1 VSTELFSPLAL
12 RSGLVSGNRIAKAAM
27 EENMAGREQLPDER
41 LMSLYRRWGAGGA
54 GLLITGNVMVHAE
67 ALTGPGGVVLDVGA
81 PLQPFAQWAAAAKA
95 GGAAVWMQIN
105 HPGRQVQAQM
115 PGVVWAPSA
124 VGVDMGKHTKRFGRP
139 VAMTPEQ
146 IDATVQRFAAAA
158 VCAERAGFDGVE
170 VHAAHGYLLSQFL
183 SPLANRRTDR
193 WGGSLQNRAR
203 MLLDVV
209 RAIRS
214 SVSSSFAV
222 AVKLNS
228 ADFQRGGFEADDAQ
242 QVIAMLEP
250 LGVDLVELSGG
261 NYESPAM
268 AGLAADARTE
278 AREAYFLELATDL
291 AKTSPLP
298 LMLTGGITRRETAE
312 KALANGMAMI
322 GMATA
327 LAVTPDLPNR
337 WRAETEADSQL
348 RPVTWS
354 DKTLASAAS
363 MALVRHQMRRI
374 ARGRNPALGTHPV
387 HALACDQL
395 AQRRALR
402 RYRSWLRAST
412 RSPSARPTA
421 AEQSIAAGRRLNQVA
436 RD

>member
-1 VSTELFSPLAL
+1 VSTELFSPLVL
-12 RSGLVSGNRIAKAAM
+12 RCGLVVENRIAKAAM
-27 EENMAGREQLPDER
+27 EENLAGPGQLPDER
-41 LMSLYRRWGAGGA
+41 LYSLYRRWGVGGA

-67 ALTGPGGVVLDVGA
+67 ALTGPGGVVLDA
-81 PLQPFAQWAAAAKA
+81 ASPLQPFAQWAATGKA
-95 GGAAVWMQIN
+95 GGAAMWVQIN
-105 HPGRQVQAQM
+105 HPGRQVRAEM

-124 VGVDMGKHTKRFGRP
+124 VGMEMGKHTKRFGSP

-146 IDATVQRFAAAA
+146 IDATVERFAVAAESA
-158 VCAERAGFDGVE
+158 QQAGFDGVE

-183 SPLANRRTDR
+183 SPLANRRTDQ

-209 RAIRS
+209 RVIRS
-214 SVSSSFAV
+214 RVQASFAV

-228 ADFQRGGFEADDAQ
+228 ADFQRGGFQADDAR

-268 AGLAADARTE
+268 SGRPADSRTQ
-278 AREAYFLELATDL
+278 AREAYFLEMATEL
-291 AKTSPLP
+291 AKTSPVP
-298 LMLTGGITRRETAE
+298 LMLTGGISRRETAE
-312 KALANGMAMI
+312 QVLANGVAMI

-337 WRAETEADSQL
+337 WRDGVEAVGHL

-354 DKTLASAAS
+354 DKTMASAAS

-374 ARGRNPALGTHPV
+374 ARGRKPALRTRPLY
-387 HALACDQL
+387 ALIADQW

-402 RYRSWLRAST
+402 RYRSWLQASAKPPH
-412 RSPSARPTA
+412 SPLRQQPS
-421 AEQSIAAGRRLNQVA
+421 EIS
-436 RD
+436 